1 MKKHIFFVGAAILS
15 MMTFTPHAIS
25 QELNGCWKNIDNPS
39 DRVCFSDTQ
48 MNYNTI
54 LAKIE
59 NKQREKNEIV
69 ITYSLENTINT
80 AKIQFIED
88 KKIHLTLPQA
98 KEIFIKEAN

>member
-1 MKKHIFFVGAAILS
+1 
-15 MMTFTPHAIS
+15 
-25 QELNGCWKNIDNPS
+25 
-39 DRVCFSDTQ
+39 